1 MMKKLQY
8 IFGIFLMVTVSLVM
22 IGFENNQAFAEEQK
36 GFGMAEDIS
45 AHLTFKFRDGIEKQE
60 FAVFK
65 TTDFVNGKW
74 VTDSANFMDAGEST
88 AFQSFNGNYLE
99 PNFGVSFQVQG

>member
-1 MMKKLQY
+1 M
-8 IFGIFLMVTVSLVM
+8 IITASLVL
-22 IGFENNQAFAEEQK
+22 IGFENNQAFAEESN

-65 TTDFVNGKW
+65 STDIVNGKW
-74 VTDSANFMDAGEST
+74 VTNPASFMDAGEVVSL
-88 AFQSFNGNYLE
+88 ASFDNSGK
-99 PNFGVSFQVQG
+99 